1 MSNKKGI
8 HFISLGCPKNRV
20 DAETM
25 LAGLDAQGCQIT
37 GNLEEA
43 RTVVVNTCAF
53 VDEAKA
59 ESIDTI
65 LEMTGLKEEGKL
77 DKVIVTGCL
86 SQRYP
91 EELANEI
98 PEVDHF
104 VGTNDLGLVTEI
116 LDGRTGERISVSDPD
131 RRDFD
136 WDLPRI
142 NTMDSHTA
150 YLKVSE
156 GCSNACAFC
165 IIPTLRG
172 PQRSRSIESVVAE
185 AEQLAQNG
193 VVELNLIA
201 QDLTAYGFDLK
212 PRRNLTHLLQALEE
226 VEGIRWI
233 RLMYAY
239 PRSFPKGLIEQ
250 MAASEKILPYL
261 DMPLQH
267 ISDTVLK
274 AMKRGT
280 NGEAIRKR
288 VTELREKLPNVT
300 LRTTMLVGYPGE
312 TGEDF
317 EALLEFL
324 REAKFERLGGFAY
337 SHEEGTASYDL
348 PDQLPEDLKQN
359 RLERLMFTQREISR
373 VHNEALIGREMDV
386 LVERQSPDSE
396 LVWIGRTASQA
407 PEIDGVTYLGNIDG
421 LRAGQIVRA
430 RITQTNDY
438 DLVGEIII

>member
-1 MSNKKGI
+1 
-8 HFISLGCPKNRV
+8 
-20 DAETM
+20 
-25 LAGLDAQGCQIT
+25 
-37 GNLEEA
+37 
-43 RTVVVNTCAF
+43 
-53 VDEAKA
+53 
-59 ESIDTI
+59 
-65 LEMTGLKEEGKL
+65 
-77 DKVIVTGCL
+77 
-86 SQRYP
+86 
-91 EELANEI
+91 
-98 PEVDHF
+98 
-104 VGTNDLGLVTEI
+104 
-116 LDGRTGERISVSDPD
+116 
-131 RRDFD
+131 
-136 WDLPRI
+136 
-142 NTMDSHTA
+142 
-150 YLKVSE
+150 
-156 GCSNACAFC
+156 
-165 IIPTLRG
+165 
-172 PQRSRSIESVVAE
+172 
-185 AEQLAQNG
+185 
-193 VVELNLIA
+193 
-201 QDLTAYGFDLK
+201 
-212 PRRNLTHLLQALEE
+212 
-226 VEGIRWI
+226 
-233 RLMYAY
+233 MYAY